1 MKVDVETFQKV
12 SENNLYN
19 SLNSFVLTK
28 NLNCVRYSEKKKK
41 VGTHRPEASD
51 IK

>member
-12 SENNLYN
+12 SENNLDN

-41 VGTHRPEASD
+41 KLGPIDQRQV
-51 IK
+51 I

>member
-1 MKVDVETFQKV
+1 MDVETFQKV
-12 SENNLYN
+12 SENNLDN

-28 NLNCVRYSEKKKK
+28 NLNCVRYSEKKK